1 SLNKRPEPIAVVGV
15 SARFPMAKNIEEFWN
30 NLKSEK
36 NCITELPKER
46 WNMEPYFETNK
57 EKTFQEGK
65 SYCKWGG
72 FLEDFDKFDPL
83 FFNIPPAEA
92 ERMDPQERIFL
103 EECWKAVED
112 AGYVPSKMTPEQ
124 KKKIGVYGAITKTG
138 FMLWNM
144 KSNKCY
150 NTSFSSFVN
159 RVSYFM
165 DFSGPSKAV
174 DTMCSSSIV
183 ALHEA
188 CEGLRKGNIETAVVG
203 GANLYLHPYNFVL
216 LSQARMIADSDESSV
231 FKKGGIGFTPSE
243 GVGAVVLKRLS
254 DAKRDHNAIWAVIR
268 GSAVMHSGRT
278 NGYSVPD
285 PGKLAEV
292 MNNAICNAQIEP
304 KTIRHIE
311 AAANGSEMTD
321 AIEMSAISKVFD
333 KNHNTENGY
342 YTISSVKSML
352 GHGEAVSGLAQFIK
366 AIMQLKYKMLCP
378 MTMPK
383 ELNPNIDFEN
393 FPFKVKTGLSKWTE
407 SYCDD
412 KKIPRRI
419 GINSLGAG
427 GVYAHVILEEYICK
441 EEMQSHYIDT
451 KPKLFLFSA
460 KTENS
465 LEQYLVK
472 WKNYISENPEL
483 DLYQLSYILQNK
495 REAMKKRFATIAR
508 NHKELLQNIEDFQNH
523 IENRNNYSDTQSVIK
538 NTETNKQIVQCL
550 KERNL
555 EQLAHMWI
563 LHMQI
568 PWEQLYSDDIPNHI
582 SMLPTYPFKKKSF
595 WIETEEQETDRKQAE
610 PENSEEDGYISLEDS
625 FISLEDI
632 LKDTKFDKN
641 WKKQKDSHNYVTA
654 TELQQL
660 IKKLLYEILYLD
672 EFDEF
677 DEAENFM
684 ELGLDSV
691 YTIEF
696 IKRFNE
702 ETGLN
707 LKETVI
713 FSYPNTIE
721 LAEYA
726 TNAINMR
733 G

>member
-1 SLNKRPEPIAVVGV
+1 
-15 SARFPMAKNIEEFWN
+15 M
-30 NLKSEK
+30 
-36 NCITELPKER
+36 
-46 WNMEPYFETNK
+46 
-57 EKTFQEGK
+57 
-65 SYCKWGG
+65 
-72 FLEDFDKFDPL
+72 
-83 FFNIPPAEA
+83 
-92 ERMDPQERIFL
+92 
-103 EECWKAVED
+103 
-112 AGYVPSKMTPEQ
+112 
-124 KKKIGVYGAITKTG
+124 
-138 FMLWNM
+138 
-144 KSNKCY
+144 
-150 NTSFSSFVN
+150 
-159 RVSYFM
+159 
-165 DFSGPSKAV
+165 
-174 DTMCSSSIV
+174 
-183 ALHEA
+183 
-188 CEGLRKGNIETAVVG
+188 
-203 GANLYLHPYNFVL
+203 
-216 LSQARMIADSDESSV
+216 
-231 FKKGGIGFTPSE
+231 
-243 GVGAVVLKRLS
+243 
-254 DAKRDHNAIWAVIR
+254 
-268 GSAVMHSGRT
+268 
-278 NGYSVPD
+278 
-285 PGKLAEV
+285 
-292 MNNAICNAQIEP
+292 
-304 KTIRHIE
+304 
-311 AAANGSEMTD
+311 
-321 AIEMSAISKVFD
+321 
-333 KNHNTENGY
+333 
-342 YTISSVKSML
+342 
-352 GHGEAVSGLAQFIK
+352 
-366 AIMQLKYKMLCP
+366 
-378 MTMPK
+378 
-383 ELNPNIDFEN
+383 
-393 FPFKVKTGLSKWTE
+393 
-407 SYCDD
+407 
-412 KKIPRRI
+412 
-419 GINSLGAG
+419 
-427 GVYAHVILEEYICK
+427 YAHVILEEYICK

-625 FISLEDI
+625 FVSLEDI